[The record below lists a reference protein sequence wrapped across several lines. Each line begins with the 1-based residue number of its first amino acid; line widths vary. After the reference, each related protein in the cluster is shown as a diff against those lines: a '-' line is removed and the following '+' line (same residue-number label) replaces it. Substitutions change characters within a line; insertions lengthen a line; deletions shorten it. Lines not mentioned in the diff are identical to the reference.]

1 MFVGGF
7 DSLFRAGK
15 NYYLQVFL
23 EECKYVI
30 KEKKIHNYITDD
42 MEVSDSDEVNSDK
55 KILEKIQIKKV

>member
-42 MEVSDSDEVNSDK
+42 IEISDSDEVNSDK
-55 KILEKIQIKKV
+55 KIPEKIQTKKF